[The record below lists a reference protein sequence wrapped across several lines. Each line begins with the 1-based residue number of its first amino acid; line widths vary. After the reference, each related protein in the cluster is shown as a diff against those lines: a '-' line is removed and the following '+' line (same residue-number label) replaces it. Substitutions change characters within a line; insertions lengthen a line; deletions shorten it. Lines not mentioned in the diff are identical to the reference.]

1 MFTEECDLASGK
13 VYIHKNANQRK
24 KPSMTRSIKKALFR
38 ILLCFDECFQIS
50 QLGSLYQTAKLR
62 RVLKRSYPGLN
73 IQHPVVIKHP
83 ENVEIGG
90 GGTIAAFLHIWGGG
104 GVKIGDRVMIG
115 SHVAIAS
122 ETHDPEAHPMNETFV
137 RAPIRIEDDVW
148 IGTHSVILPGV
159 VIGNGAVIGAGAI
172 VTRDVPP
179 LTVVAGVP
187 AKILRKRQVQ
197 GLV

>member
-1 MFTEECDLASGK
+1 
-13 VYIHKNANQRK
+13 
-24 KPSMTRSIKKALFR
+24 MTHSIKKALFT
-38 ILLCFDECFQIS
+38 LLFCLDEWFQIS
-50 QLGSLYQTAKLR
+50 LTCDLYRTAKLR
-62 RVLKRSYPGLN
+62 RKLKQSHTGLKV
-73 IQHPVVIKHP
+73 QHPLVIEHP
-83 ENVEIGG
+83 ENVEIGRG
-90 GGTIAAFLHIWGGG
+90 VTIAAFLHIWGGG

-122 ETHDPEAHPMNETFV
+122 ETHDPEVHPMNETFV

-159 VIGNGAVIGAGAI
+159 IVGKGAVIGAGAI

-187 AKILRKRQVQ
+187 AKELRKRQAQ